1 MRDERAEGM
10 RRQAEG
16 IGSALAAVTRQLTQ
30 ALEERQRL
38 SAAMKARSSL
48 SLFVCVCACARAR
61 ARARA
66 CACAKACIGE
76 LVRTCALT
84 CARVCAD
91 DTERVSAC
99 AIILPFGPLPLPPT
113 PPSALIGNQ

>member
-48 SLFVCVCACARAR
+48 CLLVCCVRVCARAH
-61 ARARA
+61 ACA
-66 CACAKACIGE
+66 CACAKACAGE
-76 LVRTCALT
+76 LVPTCALT

-91 DTERVSAC
+91 DTVRVSAC
-99 AIILPFGPLPLPPT
+99 AIILPFGPLPLPPP
-113 PPSALIGNQ
+113 PPSAFIGNQ

>member
-38 SAAMKARSSL
+38 STAMKARSSL
-48 SLFVCVCACARAR
+48 SLFVCVCACTRAC
-61 ARARA
+61 A
-66 CACAKACIGE
+66 CACAKACAGE
-76 LVRTCALT
+76 LVRT

-91 DTERVSAC
+91 DTVLVSAC
-99 AIILPFGPLPLPPT
+99 AIILPFGPLTLPPP
-113 PPSALIGNQ
+113 PPSAFIGNQ

>member
-38 SAAMKARSSL
+38 STAMKARSSL
-48 SLFVCVCACARAR
+48 SLFVCVCACARV
-61 ARARA
+61 
-66 CACAKACIGE
+66 C
-76 LVRTCALT
+76 VRLRESLCW
-84 CARVCAD
+84 
-91 DTERVSAC
+91 
-99 AIILPFGPLPLPPT
+99 
-113 PPSALIGNQ
+113 